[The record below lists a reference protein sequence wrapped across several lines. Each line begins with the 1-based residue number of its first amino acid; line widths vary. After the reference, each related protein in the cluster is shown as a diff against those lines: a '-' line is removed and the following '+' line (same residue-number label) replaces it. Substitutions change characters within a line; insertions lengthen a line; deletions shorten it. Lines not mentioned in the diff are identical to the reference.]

1 MRSLTLL
8 LTAVVAFILGT
19 PTPASAAPV
28 SMQAW
33 VTGYSI
39 FDNTPPGSAAISHP
53 VIHDHAGGRGT
64 WQWPITVAVGHS
76 LATGRDVLDWKPGTI
91 FYVPSLRRYFIVED
105 TCGDGPRPELG
116 ACHRGYPKPAVTHLD
131 VWVGGKGVSRQQA
144 NRCMSKITGVT
155 TVIRNPPPGLP
166 VTPGDIARKDC

>member
-64 WQWPITVAVGHS
+64 WEWPITVAVGHS
-76 LATGRDVLDWKPGTI
+76 LATGKDVLDWKAGTR
-91 FYVPSLRRYFIVED
+91 FYVPKLRRYFIVED
-105 TCGDGPRPELG
+105 TCGDGPHPELG
-116 ACHRGYPKPAVTHLD
+116 ACHVGYPRAAVTWLD
-131 VWVGGKGVSRQQA
+131 VWVGGSKITARQA
-144 NRCMSKITGVT
+144 ERCMSAMTGVT
-155 TVIRNPPPGLP
+155 TVIRNPPKGLP
-166 VTPGDIARKDC
+166 VIAGEICH